1 METSHGQQR
10 AEELSRSLT
19 PELITFITNSQAEL
33 QKAMTSLITTIL
45 PKILI
50 IVALML
56 QQSLQARTMDLALQ
70 VPPMVQT
77 LFQSKYSEQTERDTP
92 QILLQEL
99 ILLLVRC

>member
-1 METSHGQQR
+1 METSQGQQR
-10 AEELSRSLT
+10 VEKLSRSLI

-33 QKAMTSLITTIL
+33 QKAMTSFITTIL

-56 QQSLQARTMDLALQ
+56 QKSLQARTMDLALQ

-77 LFQSKYSEQTERDTP
+77 LCQSKYSEQTESDTP
-92 QILLQEL
+92 QILLEEL
-99 ILLLVRC
+99 ILLLV